1 MSANE
6 CRFLFEDTAVGQLK
20 ERIYN
25 MSDAEIE
32 NFMKEC
38 EVPSP
43 GEMDKAGSY
52 IQNTIRKEVIENRRK
67 NDIVIIPVGCTENHG
82 LHTVSAFDTLLVS
95 RISEAVRR
103 KQKKDKKPPVNLALP
118 INYGVHPPWH
128 QGMYGTVRPT
138 IPLPA
143 GSVRPVGM
151 SSNPDDTGSGR
162 RESLSITLPSAA
174 CSRGAERMRISGIQT

>member
-25 MSDAEIE
+25 MSDPEIE
-32 NFMKEC
+32 DFLKNC

-52 IQNTIRKEVIENRRK
+52 IQNTIRKDVIENRRK
-67 NDIVIIPVGCTENHG
+67 NDIVIVPVGCTENHG

-95 RISEAVRR
+95 RIAEAVRR
-103 KQKKDKKPPVNLALP
+103 KQKKTGKPPVNLAFP
-118 INYGVHPPWH
+118 INYGVHPP
-128 QGMYGTVRPT
+128 GTRACTVR
-138 IPLPA
+138 
-143 GSVRPVGM
+143 SW
-151 SSNPDDTGSGR
+151 
-162 RESLSITLPSAA
+162 
-174 CSRGAERMRISGIQT
+174 